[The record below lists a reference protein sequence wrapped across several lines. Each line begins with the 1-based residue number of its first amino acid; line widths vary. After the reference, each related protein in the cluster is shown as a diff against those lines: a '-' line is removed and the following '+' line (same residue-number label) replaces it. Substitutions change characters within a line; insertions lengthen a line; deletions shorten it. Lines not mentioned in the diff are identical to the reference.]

1 MENPVLYPAENDPE
15 LQEWLKHQVETGSGF
30 VRSLAELATAANIH
44 EFQVLRPA
52 LVTLRSHS
60 PEPGS
65 SMRTLLTDDYRV
77 TYNDADA
84 ASGLEGVF
92 ASFNHAAFGNSLAHT
107 EIRFATSIQ
116 NLKAPS
122 APVGLL
128 ALPEDEVSH
137 PIPNQFRI
145 QVPHIFIT
153 ERLSGMK
160 PVDEWVLLH
169 EMCHFNVRHHGA
181 EFVEELKRT
190 LDIIHWR
197 VLLGGY

>member
-1 MENPVLYPAENDPE
+1 MLYTADNDPE
-15 LQEWLKHQVETGSGF
+15 LQKWLKHQVETGSGF
-30 VRSLAELATAANIH
+30 VRSVAKLATEANVH
-44 EFQVLRPA
+44 DFQVLRPT
-52 LVTLRSHS
+52 LVTLRSQH
-60 PEPGS
+60 PEPDS
-65 SMRTLLTDDYRV
+65 SVRTLITDDYRV
-77 TYNDADA
+77 TYTDADA

-92 ASFNHAAFGNSLAHT
+92 ASFNLAAFGNSLANT

-116 NLKAPS
+116 NVKEPG

-128 ALPEDEVSH
+128 ALPEDKVSH

-153 ERLSGMK
+153 ERLRGLK

-169 EMCHFNVRHHGA
+169 EMCHFKVRHHGA

-197 VLLGGY
+197 VLLGG